1 MAKKKEIKKQ
11 KKDSKKK
18 PNSKEENSLLKESE
32 KKSSIKLDIEEIL
45 EEFDE
50 PLSRVLI
57 RATSPSL
64 RQINVSPES
73 LEFEEPEEK
82 HQEKKP
88 ERGLYAGRK
97 SDYSENS
104 AEEKKEYDSMQT
116 KTPKA
121 NPVSESSHLSLRQAT
136 PINSEMNQWEQ
147 KEKDYS
153 VEDKRL
159 EKEDTNS
166 PFNIRKD
173 YHFS

>member
-1 MAKKKEIKKQ
+1 MAKKKKIKKQ

-18 PNSKEENSLLKESE
+18 PSSKEDNYLLKESE
-32 KKSSIKLDIEEIL
+32 KKSSPKLDIEEIL

-50 PLSRVLI
+50 PLSKVSV
-57 RATSPSL
+57 RASSPSL
-64 RQINVSPES
+64 RQINISTKS
-73 LEFEEPEEK
+73 LEFEEPEER

-88 ERGLYAGRK
+88 ERELYARRK

-104 AEEKKEYDSMQT
+104 AEEKKEYDSTQT
-116 KTPKA
+116 KTPTK
-121 NPVSESSHLSLRQAT
+121 NPVSESSHLSLRQVN
-136 PINSEMNQWEQ
+136 PINSEINQWEQ

-153 VEDKRL
+153 VENKRL
-159 EKEDTNS
+159 EKEETNS